1 MPMSELVANL
11 STIEEVAPVD
21 DFIRLRL
28 ISGLTPRPKEAV
40 VKGLPRSL
48 YGVHIHLSGESE
60 EHKVI
65 AMGRVVGDGALNFEI
80 VDIAVDPDYQ
90 GQGLGREIMQQI
102 MNYLEREA
110 PSGAYITLM
119 ADVPALYK
127 KFGFK
132 LSRPESEGMYIIK

>member
-1 MPMSELVANL
+1 MPMPELVANL
-11 STIEEVAPVD
+11 SVVQKVAPVD

-28 ISGLTPRPKEAV
+28 ISGLTPRPRDAV

-48 YGVHIHLSGESE
+48 FGVHISLNDESAKY
-60 EHKVI
+60 KVI

-102 MNYLEREA
+102 MNYLDREA
-110 PSGAYITLM
+110 PTGAYITLM
-119 ADVPALYK
+119 ADVPALYQ

-132 LSRPESEGMYIIK
+132 LSRPVSEGMYIVK